1 MTQMADA
8 GHADMAVGVARCGDR
23 SIAISLTQ

>member
-8 GHADMAVGVARCGDR
+8 GHADVAVGVARCGDR
-23 SIAISLTQ
+23 SIAISFTQ